1 MKIGEIVEILIRVK
15 DDYGY
20 GDFRREAVEQACNML
35 DKLPRMEEATEY
47 EPACQMHGMTG
58 ERNSEDCHKRMHGG
72 GKSE

>member
-1 MKIGEIVEILIRVK
+1 MKVGEVVEILIRVK

-47 EPACQMHGMTG
+47 EPACVQ
-58 ERNSEDCHKRMHGG
+58 K
-72 GKSE
+72 

>member
-20 GDFRREAVEQACNML
+20 GDFRKEAVEEACNLL

-47 EPACQMHGMTG
+47 EPVK
-58 ERNSEDCHKRMHGG
+58 N
-72 GKSE
+72 